1 MEFEVTVDYFVFS
14 DHLEGAFELL
24 EDSPHVL
31 LGQGALMVFLE
42 VSVKVIVAAVLEN
55 HVEIIA
61 GLLIVQKGDD
71 VGVLHHRQHFQFL
84 PYPL

>member
-1 MEFEVTVDYFVFS
+1 
-14 DHLEGAFELL
+14 
-24 EDSPHVL
+24 
-31 LGQGALMVFLE
+31 LE